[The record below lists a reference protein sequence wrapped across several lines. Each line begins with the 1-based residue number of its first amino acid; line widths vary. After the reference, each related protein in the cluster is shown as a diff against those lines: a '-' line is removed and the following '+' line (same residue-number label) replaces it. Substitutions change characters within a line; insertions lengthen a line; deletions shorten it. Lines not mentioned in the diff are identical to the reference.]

1 MVSLVPTTLQRLLD
15 AGLRDAARACA
26 GRCVGGAPVHA
37 GARSGARRAHAVP
50 VAHDVR
56 ADRGVLAGDD
66 ARRAAVLHAACALA
80 EDGEILVSGPTVAPG
95 AGRCSRPATSARGTP
110 TAILHVVGRKSD
122 TIVTG
127 GENVAPTEVEAVLEG
142 HPAVAEAAVH
152 GAPTREW
159 GEAVVGDR
167 GRARRRLGGGP
178 ARPLRRRASASFK
191 VPKAIRFADA
201 LPRTRSG
208 KLSAAA
214 LIRGRFARVDQSAW
228 TPRRTAPT
236 AASAGRQ
243 RRQAGRASARPSS
256 ATRSP
261 VSQWLLDAAH
271 LQPGHTVLELAA
283 GPADT
288 GLLAAELVAPGG
300 KAIITDNAEAMIE
313 AATARAE
320 EVGAT
325 NVEIRPMEAEW
336 IDLPTASVDAVLCRW
351 GYMLLADPEAALR
364 ETRRV
369 LRPGGRVALAA
380 WAGAGARTRGSRRSG
395 A

>member
-1 MVSLVPTTLQRLLD
+1 MD
-15 AGLRDAARACA
+15 AEAYRADSRERWEAAAPGWAREREAFQRDA
-26 GRCVGGAPVHA
+26 
-37 GARSGARRAHAVP
+37 
-50 VAHDVR
+50 
-56 ADRGVLAGDD
+56 
-66 ARRAAVLHAACALA
+66 
-80 EDGEILVSGPTVAPG
+80 I
-95 AGRCSRPATSARGTP
+95 
-110 TAILHVVGRKSD
+110 
-122 TIVTG
+122 
-127 GENVAPTEVEAVLEG
+127 
-142 HPAVAEAAVH
+142 
-152 GAPTREW
+152 
-159 GEAVVGDR
+159 
-167 GRARRRLGGGP
+167 
-178 ARPLRRRASASFK
+178 
-191 VPKAIRFADA
+191 
-201 LPRTRSG
+201 
-208 KLSAAA
+208 
-214 LIRGRFARVDQSAW
+214 
-228 TPRRTAPT
+228 
-236 AASAGRQ
+236 
-243 RRQAGRASARPSS
+243 
-256 ATRSP
+256 P

-313 AATARAE
+313 AAKARAE

-380 WAGAGARTRGSRRSG
+380 WAGPDANPWFAAIGRVMVERGLIEQPPADAPGPLAFGRPGRIEELLDAAGFDDIEVEPLDFAFHAAGLDEWWEHSIAMSGSFSRVVGGLSPAEHYALRDAVDAAYAPYVRDDGSLEIPARALVAAAS